1 MNTVLD
7 HLVVIAAS
15 LAQWLIEDGHMPE
28 RYRARQGTALG
39 RAGEVFVQRDETG
52 QVWIGGDV
60 TGCIQGQ
67 VTL

>member
-1 MNTVLD
+1 
-7 HLVVIAAS
+7 
-15 LAQWLIEDGHMPE
+15 MPA

-39 RAGEVFVQRDETG
+39 RAGEVFVRRDETG

-60 TGCIQGQ
+60 VGCIAGQ